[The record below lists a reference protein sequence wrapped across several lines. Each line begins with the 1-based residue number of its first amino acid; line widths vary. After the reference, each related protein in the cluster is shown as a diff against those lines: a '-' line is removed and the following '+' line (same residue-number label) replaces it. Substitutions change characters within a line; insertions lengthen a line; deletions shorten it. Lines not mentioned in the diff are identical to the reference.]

1 MMVAADIATFALGI
15 NYIAVIAAAVGCFVL
30 GAVWY
35 SPLAFG
41 KAWSALR
48 GLDGDATAAA
58 RPSPPMMAA
67 EFVRG
72 LLVAYVLA
80 RLIVLL
86 GINDLVGAI
95 VLGISIWLG
104 LQATSIVGSVLHEQ
118 YPPKL
123 FAIHSGD
130 ALVKTMFAA
139 VLLGLWR

>member
-1 MMVAADIATFALGI
+1 
-15 NYIAVIAAAVGCFVL
+15 
-30 GAVWY
+30 
-35 SPLAFG
+35 
-41 KAWSALR
+41 
-48 GLDGDATAAA
+48 
-58 RPSPPMMAA
+58 
-67 EFVRG
+67 
-72 LLVAYVLA
+72 VAYVLA